1 MDPIGLALD
10 NFDVTGRWRMR
21 ENMMPLD
28 TRGTYY
34 DGTPVSELSDLT
46 RVLLQRPVPLVRNFA
61 ANLLAYAMGRRVEYY
76 DQPSIRAIVRAAEAD
91 DYRMSSFILGVVRS
105 DPFQMRRSP
114 LNSESDTQKG
124 M

>member
-1 MDPIGLALD
+1 
-10 NFDVTGRWRMR
+10 
-21 ENMMPLD
+21 MPLD

-46 RVLLQRPVPLVRNFA
+46 RVLLRRPVPLVRNFA
-61 ANLLAYAMGRRVEYY
+61 ANLMAYAMGRRVEYF
-76 DQPSIRAIVRAAEAD
+76 DQPSIRAVVREAEAD
-91 DYRMSSFILGVVRS
+91 GYRMSSFILGVVKS

-114 LNSESDTQKG
+114 LNSESDAQKG